1 MFIGTGFFNIVNVV
15 LELVI
20 IDGIDFVCLIVIVFF
35 KWEGVIKLFEDVFV
49 VIVFDLQCSGKF
61 SLVLISKMLQMFYS
75 EEQVNFGKWI
85 FMGVDLLLMGMIM

>member
-49 VIVFDLQCSGKF
+49 VIVFDL
-61 SLVLISKMLQMFYS
+61 
-75 EEQVNFGKWI
+75 
-85 FMGVDLLLMGMIM
+85 